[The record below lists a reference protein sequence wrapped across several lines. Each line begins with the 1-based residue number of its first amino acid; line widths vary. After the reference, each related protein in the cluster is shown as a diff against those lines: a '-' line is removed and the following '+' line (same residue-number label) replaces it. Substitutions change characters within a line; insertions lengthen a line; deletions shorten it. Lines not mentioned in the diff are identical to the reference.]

1 MSIHEATQTA
11 VPTYPLARGRS
22 LFRDL
27 DRPADAVAQLGPNWF
42 ASVMGTGIVATAALL
57 VPHLPAGQ
65 LRLTMPTLW
74 IVLGPLGQSITAA
87 NLLGEVAHLELP
99 APYSSAFA
107 ALS

>member
-1 MSIHEATQTA
+1 
-11 VPTYPLARGRS
+11 
-22 LFRDL
+22 
-27 DRPADAVAQLGPNWF
+27 
-42 ASVMGTGIVATAALL
+42 MGTGIVATAALL

-107 ALS
+107 ALSCIPWPRPRRSAKSSELKVSCKIAVGGPFFSGPSRTGRTLRS